1 MVVIVKKN
9 ISVVLA
15 VVFLCGCSQF
25 SIAQPTPAITPS
37 PTLTTTPVPS
47 ATSSPVPSITSTL
60 SLESQYLPLL
70 PEKPS
75 GFEWKFVDDV
85 RMAVLI
91 PDGWFF
97 KEEKRFL
104 PIYEGFYVTKE
115 NLGETGR
122 FSTGFTVF
130 MFGDFRSLEE
140 ADQYAM
146 NLQTTHINLETTKN
160 VINAWDT
167 KTDLTTIHHLR
178 IEGEFPYETD
188 ENKNKIIHYGT
199 FAYEDRAYLW
209 IIESPAS
216 KWEEEFN
223 NFLGI
228 IFDRSVWIP

>member
-1 MVVIVKKN
+1 MMVIVKNK
-9 ISVVLA
+9 LL
-15 VVFLCGCSQF
+15 VFLTAILLFGCSGF
-25 SIAQPTPAITPS
+25 PSTQPTPTFTPE
-37 PTLTTTPVPS
+37 PTIIPT
-47 ATSSPVPSITSTL
+47 ATSSPLPSITPTL
-60 SLESQYLPLL
+60 SLESQYRHLL

-75 GFEWKFVDDV
+75 GFEWKFVENV

-91 PDGWFF
+91 PNGWFF

-104 PIYEGFYVTKE
+104 PTQEGFYVTKE
-115 NLGETGR
+115 NLDKVGR

-130 MFGDFRSLEE
+130 MFGGFEGLEE
-140 ADQYAM
+140 ADEYAM

-160 VINAWDT
+160 VIDAWDT

-188 ENKNKIIHYGT
+188 ENKHKIIHYGT

-209 IIESPAS
+209 IVESPTS
-216 KWEEEFN
+216 VWEQEFN

-228 IFDRSVWIP
+228 LFDRSVWIP

>member
-1 MVVIVKKN
+1 MVIFVKNK
-9 ISVVLA
+9 VVALIA
-15 VVFLCGCSQF
+15 AILLFGCSEVPV
-25 SIAQPTPAITPS
+25 AQQTPTFLA
-37 PTLTTTPVPS
+37 PTLTSTVIANAVPS
-47 ATSSPVPSITSTL
+47 SVPTIVPSL

-75 GFEWKFVDDV
+75 GFEWKFVDAV

-115 NLGETGR
+115 NLDIAGR

-130 MFGDFRSLEE
+130 MFSEFESFEE
-140 ADQYAM
+140 ADKYAM

-160 VINAWDT
+160 VIDAWDT

-178 IEGEFPYETD
+178 IEGEFAYETD
-188 ENKNKIIHYGT
+188 ESQHKIIHYGT
-199 FAYEDRAYLW
+199 FAYKDRAYLW

-216 KWEEEFN
+216 TWEQEFN
-223 NFLGI
+223 DFLGVM
-228 IFDRSVWIP
+228 FDRSVWIP